1 MQQQILS
8 QSIITLSW
16 ACPTAF
22 QMGLNIIYV
31 LHEGLLCI
39 GPLRLPRVPA
49 WGVRLSVCGSDEK
62 NWWEPSSTPS
72 GTEFPIWL
80 RVSM

>member
-49 WGVRLSVCGSDEK
+49 WGVRLSVCGSDGK